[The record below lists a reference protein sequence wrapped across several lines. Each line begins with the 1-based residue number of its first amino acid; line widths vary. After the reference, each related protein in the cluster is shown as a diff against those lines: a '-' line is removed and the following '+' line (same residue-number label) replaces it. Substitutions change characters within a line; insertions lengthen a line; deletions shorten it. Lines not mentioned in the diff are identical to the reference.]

1 MKKIECSI
9 PTSWKEVRD
18 FFYYCGFTKRAKH
31 NNQVLNDLRKQICD
45 EINSGYWNSDI
56 SDYMRSQIIPKI
68 NEMFTK
74 ARMKLK

>member
-9 PTSWKEVRD
+9 PTSWKDVRD
-18 FFYYCGFTKRAKH
+18 FFYYRGFTKRAKH
-31 NNQVLNDLRKQICD
+31 NNQVLNDLKMEICN
-45 EINSGYWNSDI
+45 EINSGYWNPDI

-68 NEMFTK
+68 NEMFHR